1 MIPFTNCSSARF
13 TPNCI
18 AVMGAMLTAFTV
30 RPLYSAAGER
40 GIALPSWSAFFIP
53 TVGCMMHTSRAPLN
67 APIAV
72 CSIEE
77 RLAMVATP
85 GGRADGRAGRGGG
98 GVGWKKL
105 RQIKGREKRFV
116 ATDTV
121 QGMSAEAQG
130 AGFAVVVFEVKASSA
145 AL

>member
-1 MIPFTNCSSARF
+1 MPRSLCARLRKGS
-13 TPNCI
+13 PW
-18 AVMGAMLTAFTV
+18 LPP
-30 RPLYSAAGER
+30 RAGGR
-40 GIALPSWSAFFIP
+40 
-53 TVGCMMHTSRAPLN
+53 T
-67 APIAV
+67 
-72 CSIEE
+72 
-77 RLAMVATP
+77 
-85 GGRADGRAGRGGG
+85 GGRAGGGGGG

-105 RQIKGREKRFV
+105 RQIKGREKRVV